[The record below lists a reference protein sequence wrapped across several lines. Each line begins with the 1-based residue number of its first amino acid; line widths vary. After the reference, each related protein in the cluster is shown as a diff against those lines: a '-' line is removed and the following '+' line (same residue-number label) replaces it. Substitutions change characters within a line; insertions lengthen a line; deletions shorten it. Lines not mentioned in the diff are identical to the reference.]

1 MNGWLKKWI
10 LPAGV
15 PSGTLMQRIAI
26 VRGIPASALPKFIAP
41 TFGDLAPPKEL
52 HGAVEVGER
61 LAAAVR
67 AGRKVAIFGDYDADG
82 MCASAILLHLIRA
95 ARPNDPPIVYIPER
109 ATEGY
114 GLSVAA
120 IQHLA
125 SIGVQTIISVD

>member
-67 AGRKVAIFGDYDADG
+67 AGR
-82 MCASAILLHLIRA
+82 
-95 ARPNDPPIVYIPER
+95 
-109 ATEGY
+109 
-114 GLSVAA
+114 
-120 IQHLA
+120 
-125 SIGVQTIISVD
+125 